1 VDGATQAP
9 LTSMTYFILFNTIHD
24 VLKAE
29 KALKERSV
37 EGEVVPLPRSL
48 SSDCGV
54 CIKSDAGADVL
65 MSLFCGMKGVR
76 CFVFDGVDY
85 KSGTFPK

>member
-1 VDGATQAP
+1 MSPHDK
-9 LTSMTYFILFNTIHD
+9 MIYFVLFSTIHD
-24 VLKAE
+24 VLRAE
-29 KALKERSV
+29 KTLKERSV

-76 CFVFDGVDY
+76 CFVFDGVGYTPGVFRDE
-85 KSGTFPK
+85 T